1 MSEPDANELREH
13 LHAAAGDLERLQAL
27 LADACD
33 TLLARF
39 SLAADQLAALPLP
52 PDDRAWPPL
61 RDARTQLGAAVTA
74 LQFQDM
80 ASQLIAHAQRRLHQC
95 AERVGAPPGAGA
107 HARVPPPWPN
117 PVAQAN
123 VASGP
128 IELF

>member
-1 MSEPDANELREH
+1 MSEPDANEVREH
-13 LHAAAGDLERLQAL
+13 LRAAAGDLERLQAL

-39 SLAADQLAALPLP
+39 SHAADRLAALPVAP
-52 PDDRAWPPL
+52 GDGAWPPL
-61 RDARTQLGAAVTA
+61 RDAQAQLGAAVTA

-80 ASQLIAHAQRRLHQC
+80 ASQLIAHTQRRLHQC
-95 AERVGAPPGAGA
+95 AERVGGPTAAAA
-107 HARVPPPWPN
+107 HGRAAPPWPN
-117 PVAQAN
+117 PVAQAS